1 MVLADETYRS
11 FARRDFQS
19 IGLKIRGP
27 AQRPDLETLRV
38 SNLPLRMT
46 ANQNPVI
53 LSEAKD
59 LYTMIMDDVISI
71 PQLRDE
77 PVIYCLLSW
86 ALQSAAFRP
95 WTVSITTTQSSRTH
109 CSMPFMM
116 FSGTDTQ
123 PPVYGH
129 SRPKQCRKMAAPRPG
144 TQA

>member
-46 ANQNPVI
+46 RFQFVVI

-59 LYTMIMDDVISI
+59 LYIMIMDDVIPN

-77 PVIYCLLSW
+77 PVIHSLLS
-86 ALQSAAFRP
+86 
-95 WTVSITTTQSSRTH
+95 
-109 CSMPFMM
+109 
-116 FSGTDTQ
+116 
-123 PPVYGH
+123 
-129 SRPKQCRKMAAPRPG
+129 
-144 TQA
+144 